1 VNDDARAAP
10 ERLWSITRQA
20 LIALV
25 VVGVVIAFFDAGVG
39 AAMIVAAAGA
49 LVAAQVTISLVHY
62 RRVMRRPWPAVEPE
76 ADDDDD
82 W

>member
-1 VNDDARAAP
+1 VNDDARRAP
-10 ERLWSITRQA
+10 DRLWNVTRQA

-25 VVGVVIAFFDAGVG
+25 VIGVVIAFFNGAVG
-39 AAMIVAAAGA
+39 AAVIAVAAGV

-62 RRVMRRPWPAVEPE
+62 RRVMRRPWPAVEPRP
-76 ADDDDD
+76 DDDD